1 MKKTALVLLVFLLF
15 TLVCCTDTN
24 NKTSLK
30 ICGSYAVPGMF
41 YPDVKGTEADCK
53 ILETDSYGRILFEYI
68 APDNI
73 SDKVNTVSVICQL
86 TDKEYVYYYDTLCY
100 QPSKGDNAE
109 LKARNDWDKELDITK
124 MTKRAVKTS
133 FDGFIVTSATPERSK
148 IKAMFCDFVGISSE
162 NLIDICIDDID
173 PSGNLL
179 YFAEYSEEA
188 GIKKCFFSVSDN
200 KICDV
205 FQLKDSEVFSPE
217 EYLNFKL
224 SSGWEVYS
232 EN

>member
-24 NKTSLK
+24 NKTSFK

-41 YPDVKGTEADCK
+41 YPDVKGSDADCK
-53 ILETDSYGRILFEYI
+53 LLETDSYGRILFEYT
-68 APDNI
+68 APDLI
-73 SDKVNTVSVICQL
+73 SGEIKTVKVICQK
-86 TDKEYVYYYDTLCY
+86 TDDEYVYYYDTLCY
-100 QPSKGDNAE
+100 EMEDADALE
-109 LKARNDWDKELDITK
+109 LKALNDWNKEPDATK

-133 FDGFIVTSATPERSK
+133 FDGFIVTSATPEMSK

-173 PSGNLL
+173 PSGNSL

-205 FQLKDSEVFSPE
+205 FQLKDSDIFSPE